1 MRRTRASF
9 GLGGMTPMVKN
20 ILIANGVVF
29 LVQLSMGSGLGLTQ
43 GPQSLGI
50 IGYYFALVPELVL
63 TRGFVWQLISY
74 QFLHGG
80 LFHILINMFMVWMF
94 GRELEALW
102 GPWGFLRF
110 YLVCG
115 VAAGG
120 AMLLF
125 GPASTPTVG
134 ASGAMLGL
142 LGAFAFYWPN
152 RRVYVWGIFP
162 IQIKYLVL
170 ILGAFSLYAGMAQAR
185 SNVAHLAHLGGLLM
199 GLLYVW
205 KGDPRRPLTSFLQ
218 SARKQWRVQRKQRQW
233 EEERERREQM
243 VRDADRILDKLQEMS
258 WEDLP
263 EDEKQR
269 IRQISEELDSVD
281 RPGDSPP
288 G

>member
-9 GLGGMTPMVKN
+9 GLGGITPMVKN
-20 ILIANGVVF
+20 ILIANAVVF
-29 LVQLSMGSGLGLTQ
+29 LIQLSMGSGLGLTRGQ
-43 GPQSLGI
+43 RSLAL
-50 IGYYFALVPELVL
+50 IGRYFALVPEMVL
-63 TRGFVWQLISY
+63 TRGFVWQLITY

-80 LFHILINMFMVWMF
+80 LFHILVNMFMVWMF
-94 GRELEALW
+94 GRELERIW

-110 YLVCG
+110 YLICG
-115 VAAGG
+115 VAAG
-120 AMLLF
+120 ATMIVF
-125 GPASTPTVG
+125 GPYSTPTVG

-142 LGAFAFYWPN
+142 LGAFAYYWPN
-152 RRVYVWGIFP
+152 RRVYVWGIVP

-170 ILGAFSLYAGMAQAR
+170 ILGAISLFFGTHQAR

-199 GLLYVW
+199 GLIYVW
-205 KGDPRRPLTSFLQ
+205 KGDPRRRLTNFLQ
-218 SARKQWRVQRKQRQW
+218 SARKQWRRRQKKREW
-233 EEERERREQM
+233 EKERERREQM
-243 VRDADRILDKLQEMS
+243 VRDADRILDKLQDMS

-281 RPGDSPP
+281 SPGDAPS